1 MINNKLNNKL
11 LIPILPLRDIIVY
24 PFIILPLFIGRDKSI
39 KCLEEVMRKDK
50 KIILVTQKESNKDF
64 PNIDDLFNVGTLSI
78 VLQFVRLHNGT
89 IKILIEGL
97 NRIKIK
103 NIYDNGNFFISE
115 LEYIKE
121 ICNLT
126 NNEKEAY
133 CKILIN
139 KFEDYIKLDKKIS
152 IDILNS
158 IYNIEFNNI
167 SKLVDI
173 ISSNLPIKINDKQ
186 YILEESNILNRI
198 NFLIKIIEKE
208 LDILIIE
215 KKIRNRI
222 KKQMEKSQKEYYL
235 NEQIKAIQKEL
246 GNKDNIDEYEIF
258 EKKINDLKSSKEIK
272 LKIKNELNKLKN
284 MPMMSAES
292 TVVRNYID
300 WLLIIP
306 WKKKTK
312 LKSDINYAKT
322 ILDNDHY
329 GLKKVKE
336 RILEYLSVQIRSK
349 NNKIKGPIL
358 CFVGPPGVG
367 KTSLGKSIAK
377 ATGRKYIKISLG
389 GLKDESEI
397 RGHRRTYIGSMPG
410 KIIQRISKVGVK
422 NPLFLLDEIDK
433 MSSDLRGDPS
443 SALLEVLDPDQNY
456 SFNDHYIELD
466 YDLSEVMF
474 ITTSNSISNIPIP
487 LLDRMEIINIS
498 SYTEDEKLNIAKNY
512 LFTKQINQN
521 FLKKSEIKINNDSII
536 NIIRYYTQESGVRN
550 LEKQI
555 SKICRK
561 VVTLIENDNN
571 IKSIEINI
579 DNINKFLGPK
589 KFDYEK
595 YYNKENQIGIVN
607 GLAWTESG
615 GDIMPVE
622 ILINKGKGR
631 LIYTGSL
638 GDIIKES
645 IKTSL
650 TFIKHI
656 SDILDIKNNY
666 EDIDIHVHMPETSIH
681 KDGPS
686 AGITICIALISSLLN
701 IPVKSNIAMTGEITL
716 YGNILPIGGLKEK
729 ILAAKR
735 NGINNIIIPKNNNYD
750 LEELEKDILYNLNIH
765 LVNNINEVIL
775 LSFINNPLKNFS

>member
-1 MINNKLNNKL
+1 MNNKLNNKL